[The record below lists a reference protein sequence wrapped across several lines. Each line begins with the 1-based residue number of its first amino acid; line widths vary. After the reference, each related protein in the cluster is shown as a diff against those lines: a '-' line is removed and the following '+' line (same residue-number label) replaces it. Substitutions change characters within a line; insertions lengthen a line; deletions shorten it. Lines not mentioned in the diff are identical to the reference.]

1 MQQALNHQYRRLRLI
16 LGDQLNLE
24 HSWFGEPDASVLIVV
39 AELKQEASY
48 VRHHV
53 QKVCAFFAA
62 MEQFAQALQQQ
73 GHHVLYQT
81 LDDTAEYDSLETL
94 LTALCMRFEVEY
106 FDYLQPD
113 EYRVSKQLREL
124 ALPAEVQKQS
134 VDSEHFLLPLT
145 EIDRHFTTG
154 KPARMETF
162 YRSMRRRLNLLM
174 DDDAPEGGRWN
185 FDQENRKKLSPAA
198 VAKLPKPLLFSNDV
212 SGILQRLRRHQVA
225 CIGREQNVLPWP
237 VNREQADALL
247 QFFCQVCLPNFGTY
261 QDAMTANSESDWSL
275 YHSRLSFALNTK
287 ILHPLSVVNAAIAA
301 YRNNAE
307 VNLAQV
313 EGFVRQVIG
322 WREFIRGIYWS
333 NMPEYAAHNALSA
346 TRQLPEYFWTGKTHM
361 RCLEKAITNSL
372 DHSYAHHIQRLM
384 VTGNFCLLAGI
395 DPAAVDDWY
404 LGIYLDALQWV
415 ELPNTRGMALYADG
429 GLVGSKPYA
438 AGGNYIKK
446 MGDYCESCHYN
457 VKLRTGEGA
466 CPLNSLYWHFMA
478 QHKERFQSN
487 HRMRMLYGTW
497 NKMGDETQ
505 RAVLDQAEHYLN
517 TIEQL

>member
-81 LDDTAEYDSLETL
+81 LDDTAEYDSLETF

-174 DDDAPEGGRWN
+174 DDDEPEGGRWN

-198 VAKLPKPLLFSNDV
+198 VAELPKPLLFSNDV
-212 SGILQRLRRHQVA
+212 SDILQRLKRHQIA

-247 QFFCQVCLPNFGTY
+247 QFFCQVCLSNFGTY

-275 YHSRLSFALNTK
+275 YHSRLSFALNAK

-301 YRNNAE
+301 YRNDPE

-313 EGFVRQVIG
+313 EGFVRQIIG

-333 NMPEYAAHNALSA
+333 NMPEYAVHNI
-346 TRQLPEYFWTGKTHM
+346 W
-361 RCLEKAITNSL
+361 
-372 DHSYAHHIQRLM
+372 
-384 VTGNFCLLAGI
+384 
-395 DPAAVDDWY
+395 
-404 LGIYLDALQWV
+404 
-415 ELPNTRGMALYADG
+415 
-429 GLVGSKPYA
+429 
-438 AGGNYIKK
+438 
-446 MGDYCESCHYN
+446 GDI
-457 VKLRTGEGA
+457 
-466 CPLNSLYWHFMA
+466 P
-478 QHKERFQSN
+478 
-487 HRMRMLYGTW
+487 
-497 NKMGDETQ
+497 
-505 RAVLDQAEHYLN
+505 
-517 TIEQL
+517 